1 MRTTTAT
8 RNIHACRLVCCAFTL
23 GLALPLAAAAG
34 TPINKRTAADPAG
47 LVEISNT
54 AGSVIV
60 TGWDR
65 NEVEITGELGKGT
78 ERLDFTKGDKVTR
91 IKVVLP
97 SRSYDVDD
105 TDLIVKVPAGSTLS
119 INTVSADVAAQG
131 VAGMQRLQSVSG
143 NLRTEA
149 SGEDIECRTVSGDV
163 EIAGSARQGL
173 VSITT
178 VSGDVRASRVAGEV
192 NGSTVSGDFT
202 LGVGE
207 ITRSRLRSTSGDL
220 AVTGQLAPDAR
231 VDIESISGDVR
242 LDLTGPL
249 GAEFEVSSFN
259 GEIRNCFGP
268 KAVRT
273 SEYAPGREWRHRE
286 GTGTARVRIKTLNG
300 DVGVCRK

>member
-1 MRTTTAT
+1 MKSVSITAV
-8 RNIHACRLVCCAFTL
+8 AMAVS
-23 GLALPLAAAAG
+23 LPFAAWAG
-34 TPINKRTAADPAG
+34 SPINKRTAADPAG

-54 AGSVIV
+54 SGSVVV

-65 NEVEITGELGKGT
+65 NEVEITGELGDGT

-97 SRSYDVDD
+97 ARSHSVDD
-105 TDLIVKVPAGSTLS
+105 TDLIVKVPSGSTLS
-119 INTVSADVAAQG
+119 INTVSADVSAQG
-131 VAGMQRLQSVSG
+131 VRGMQRLQSVSG
-143 NLRTEA
+143 NVRTEA

-163 EIAGSARQGL
+163 ELQGSGKKGL

-207 ITRSRLRSTSGDL
+207 MTRSRLRSTSGDL
-220 AVTGQLAPDAR
+220 AVTGPLAADAR

-286 GTGTARVRIKTLNG
+286 GAGTARVRIKTLNG
-300 DVGVCRK
+300 DVGICKK